1 MIFLD
6 PKKIKSASLYAR
18 AAIAMPRGRPK
29 SGRTQYVRIKLCK
42 GTHELWTDMKRRL
55 SLKSDDAFACRL
67 ITSIQTSLS
76 TDDLT
81 GDGSK
86 RRSDSRPTV
95 SFTSVARYVYLYCIT
110 VYSFPLCSSTSD
122 RSSINGIAKNQAPYQ
137 EASLFCDAST
147 LR

>member
-6 PKKIKSASLYAR
+6 PKKITSASLYAR
-18 AAIAMPRGRPK
+18 AVIAMPRGRPK
-29 SGRTQYVRIKLCK
+29 AGRTQYVCIKLCK

-55 SLKSDDAFACRL
+55 SLKSDDTLACRL

-81 GDGSK
+81 GGGSE

-95 SFTSVARYVYLYCIT
+95 SFTSVVRYVYLYCIT
-110 VYSFPLCSSTSD
+110 VCSFPLCSSD
-122 RSSINGIAKNQAPYQ
+122 RSSIQ
-137 EASLFCDAST
+137 EPGT
-147 LR
+147 LRGSFFILWC